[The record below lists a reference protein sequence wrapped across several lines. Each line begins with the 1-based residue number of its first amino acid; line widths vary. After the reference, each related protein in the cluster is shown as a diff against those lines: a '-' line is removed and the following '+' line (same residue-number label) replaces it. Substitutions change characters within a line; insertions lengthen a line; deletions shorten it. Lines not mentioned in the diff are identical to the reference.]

1 MNAKATAALAQY
13 TQGSVQASAT
23 AADPHRLI
31 QMLLE
36 GALDKIAAAKG
47 YMERGQHEEKGRHI
61 SWAVSIIN
69 GLRRSLDLEA
79 GGDISANLDALYDY
93 SERRLM
99 EGLANNNTVCLD
111 EVAGHLREIKAG
123 WDAIPESVKAEHA
136 GRVAAK

>member
-23 AADPHRLI
+23 AADAHRLV

-36 GALDKIAAAKG
+36 GALDKIAVAKG
-47 YMERGQHEEKGRHI
+47 YMERGQHAEKGRHI

-79 GGDISANLDALYDY
+79 GGEISANLDALYEY

-99 EGLANNNTVCLD
+99 EGLTTNNAVCLD
-111 EVAGHLREIKAG
+111 EVAGHLRQIKAG
-123 WDAIPESVKAEHA
+123 WDAIPEAVKAEHA
-136 GRVAAK
+136 ARAAAR